1 MFNIIYLDPPWQ
13 FTSKSVSPNREV
25 TNHYPTMNINDIK
38 NLPIEKLAH
47 KNCYLFLW
55 INSPNLDIG
64 IEVLKHWGF
73 QYKTIA
79 FCWVKQNKKQPTFFM
94 GLGSY
99 TRSNVELCLLGVKGN
114 LKRLNANVRQLIVSP
129 LREHSRKPDETRDRI
144 VKLYGDI
151 PKIELFARQT
161 TDGWTCIGN
170 EITNNDIIT
179 DINNLIDNK
188 NK

>member
-79 FCWVKQNKKQPTFFM
+79 FCWVIN
-94 GLGSY
+94 
-99 TRSNVELCLLGVKGN
+99 
-114 LKRLNANVRQLIVSP
+114 
-129 LREHSRKPDETRDRI
+129 RI
-144 VKLYGDI
+144 
-151 PKIELFARQT
+151 
-161 TDGWTCIGN
+161 C
-170 EITNNDIIT
+170 
-179 DINNLIDNK
+179 
-188 NK
+188 